1 MLAADFWILSH
12 YTSALFFKVVILSI
26 YLCFTDHLS
35 MQVHFIEILRK
46 VQLHLI
52 LQKYLQNTGIYFQ
65 SWKGQSWLA
74 QQLQSWIT
82 LQNSRY
88 QSAYNQH
95 PAKYELCSLVYY
107 FFFNIHLLKKKYQE
121 VIRHSNDMLSYKSIV
136 CWILRIPSND
146 EMYHNL

>member
-52 LQKYLQNTGIYFQ
+52 LQKYLQ
-65 SWKGQSWLA
+65 K
-74 QQLQSWIT
+74 QLV
-82 LQNSRY
+82 LQVFTFEVE
-88 QSAYNQH
+88 
-95 PAKYELCSLVYY
+95 KDSL
-107 FFFNIHLLKKKYQE
+107 
-121 VIRHSNDMLSYKSIV
+121 D
-136 CWILRIPSND
+136 
-146 EMYHNL
+146 